1 MRCAKEVQ
9 LGKRQSLGQCKACQ
23 YQCLDAVGAKSTL
36 TQQQDKM
43 CCLGQ
48 ALGQALNFNSNVVTW
63 NLVAGLELLAVSTSS
78 PVPGISHLL
87 SFAWPCIPEL

>member
-1 MRCAKEVQ
+1 
-9 LGKRQSLGQCKACQ
+9 
-23 YQCLDAVGAKSTL
+23 
-36 TQQQDKM
+36 M